1 MSGSEED
8 RAGPGEAGESGRP
21 AAVPWEDPEQPRLAA
36 LLGSLRE
43 LLRRP
48 RAFFQALSREGWVE
62 PLAFGLVTGTAGLLA
77 CLFWNL
83 LASLWARGLV
93 GVAVGL
99 PPALTPGSGATLV
112 LMVLAPVIILANLLY
127 SSLGLWAGLA
137 LVGVRPGFLTAWRIT
152 GYAQGGMVLG
162 LLPFLGGPLGGLWVL
177 ILTLK
182 GVQAVLGLSGGRAL
196 GALGLSLFLQ
206 TLVLVVLTG
215 MLLAMASL
223 VSLWLFFG

>member
-1 MSGSEED
+1 VSGPEED
-8 RAGPGEAGESGRP
+8 RAGPGEAGESERP
-21 AAVPWEDPEQPRLAA
+21 AAVPWEDPEQPRVAA

-62 PLAFGLVTGTAGLLA
+62 PLAFGLVTGTVGLLA

-99 PPALTPGSGATLV
+99 PPALTPGSGVTLV
-112 LMVLAPVIILANLLY
+112 LMVLAPVIILANVLY

-137 LVGVRPGFLTAWRIT
+137 LVGVRPGFLTAWQII

-162 LLPFLGGPLGGLWVL
+162 LLPILGGPLGGLWVL

-182 GVQAVLGLSGGRAL
+182 GVQAVLGLSAGRAL
-196 GALGLSLFLQ
+196 GALALSLFLQ

>member
-1 MSGSEED
+1 
-8 RAGPGEAGESGRP
+8 
-21 AAVPWEDPEQPRLAA
+21 VAA

-48 RAFFQALSREGWVE
+48 RAFFQALSKEGWVE
-62 PLAFGLVTGTAGLLA
+62 PLAFGLATGSVGLLA

-83 LASLWARGLV
+83 VASLWARGLV

-99 PPALTPGSGATLV
+99 PPALTPGSGVTLV

-137 LVGVRPGFLTAWRIT
+137 LVGVRPGFLTAWRIIS
-152 GYAQGGMVLG
+152 YAQGGMVLG
-162 LLPFLGGPLGGLWVL
+162 LLPFLGGTLGGLWVL

-182 GVQAVLGLSGGRAL
+182 GVQGGLGLSGGRAL
-196 GALGLSLFLQ
+196 GALALSLFLQ
-206 TLVLVVLTG
+206 TLVLVVLAG
-215 MLLAMASL
+215 MLLARASL
-223 VSLWLFFG
+223 VRLWLFFG